1 MNAILIQRLCFLFV
15 CFFAIIG
22 SLQAYIK
29 LPPPTGLDI
38 FSRFLEKLLTLLRL
52 HNVGVVFNA
61 HLIQIQCHKR
71 KN

>member
-1 MNAILIQRLCFLFV
+1 MNAILIQRLCFLFF
-15 CFFAIIG
+15 FFAIIG

-52 HNVGVVFNA
+52 HNVGVVCVQCAFNSDSMP
-61 HLIQIQCHKR
+61 
-71 KN
+71 

>member
-1 MNAILIQRLCFLFV
+1 MNAILIQRLCFLG
-15 CFFAIIG
+15 FFAIIG

-52 HNVGVVFNA
+52 HNVGVV
-61 HLIQIQCHKR
+61 CV
-71 KN
+71 